1 MQKHNKHL
9 GANEEDALY
18 RPVYI
23 TEMAVLKV
31 LDNNLTTCSI
41 NSYGPP
47 ANVASIICRHITI
60 QSGRNDKSVQL
71 YCLQMVTRT
80 VLTYNVVKFRKRKL
94 L

>member
-41 NSYGPP
+41 NSYGP
-47 ANVASIICRHITI
+47 
-60 QSGRNDKSVQL
+60 SGERCINNMS
-71 YCLQMVTRT
+71 
-80 VLTYNVVKFRKRKL
+80 TYHNPIRQK
-94 L
+94 